1 LCGICGIYN
10 FDIQQKVDSKL
21 LKRMCDVVKHRGP
34 DEEGM
39 YINNNIGL
47 GHRRLSIIDLAQ
59 GHQPISNEDDTIWV
73 VFNGEIYNYPQLRN
87 DLIKK
92 GHIFT
97 TNSDTEV
104 IVHLY
109 EEEGDKFVCSL
120 RGMFGIA
127 LWDAKQKK
135 IILTRDRLGKKPLH
149 YLIEKDRIIF
159 GSEIKSILQDQRV
172 KRSLNEEALDDFFT
186 FLCIPAPKTIFK
198 GIFKLLPGH
207 ILICTQNQ
215 FIIREYWDFNFE
227 TTQKLKE
234 EDYQGKLI
242 QLLTDA
248 VKCRLM
254 SEVPLGAFLSGGID
268 SSCVVAIM
276 SQLSEKPVI
285 TSSIGF
291 DEEAFDELKFAQVV
305 ASHFKTDHHEHI
317 VRPNA
322 IEILSKLVYH
332 FDEPFA
338 DSSAIPTYY
347 VSKMAKEEVTVALSG
362 DGGDEFFAGYNSYQF
377 DTAQDR
383 VRRMIPTFIKRY
395 LLHPLVS
402 HYPKFLRAKK
412 YLTSISSSFEEALFL
427 SKAIYDSEMKQ
438 KFYTPEFR
446 TQLGDYDP
454 FSVLDLYLK
463 RSKEWDILSRAQYID
478 AKTYLPNDIL
488 VKVDRMSMA
497 VSLEVR
503 APFLD
508 HKLIEFVSTIPSNLR
523 LKGRI
528 SKYILKKSMEELIP
542 KEILRRKKKGFS
554 VPLDLW
560 LKKDLKTLVE
570 KTIFSDKASIR
581 EYFNSKYI
589 QWMWNEY
596 QDGRRSFFTQFWCL
610 LMFELWHKI
619 FMEENQIPLE

>member
-1 LCGICGIYN
+1 MCGICGIYN
-10 FDIQQKVDSKL
+10 FDPQQKVDSKL

-34 DEEGM
+34 DDEGI

-59 GHQPISNEDDTIWV
+59 GHQPMYNEDKNICV
-73 VFNGEIYNYPQLRN
+73 VFNGEIYNYMPLRN
-87 DLIKK
+87 ELIDK

-109 EEEGDKFVCSL
+109 EEKGEEFAGCL
-120 RGMFGIA
+120 RGMFALG
-127 LWDAKQKK
+127 LWDEKREKL
-135 IILTRDRLGKKPLH
+135 ILARDRLGKKPVH
-149 YLIEKDRIIF
+149 YFRDKEKFIF
-159 GSEIKSILQDQRV
+159 ASEIKSILEDKEI
-172 KRSLNEEALDDFFT
+172 KREINYDAIDDFFA
-186 FLCIPAPKTIFK
+186 FLCVPAPKTIFK
-198 GIFKLLPGH
+198 GIYKLPPAHL
-207 ILICTQNQ
+207 LICTPDQ
-215 FIIREYWDFNFE
+215 FSIREYWDFNFGN
-227 TTQKLKE
+227 TQKLKE
-234 EDYQGKLI
+234 EYYKENLI

-291 DEEAFDELKFAQVV
+291 DERAFDELKFAQVV
-305 ASHFKTDHHEHI
+305 SSQFKTNHHEHV

-322 IEILSKLVYH
+322 LEILSKLVYH

-362 DGGDEFFAGYNSYQF
+362 DGGDEFFAGYNSYRYHIS
-377 DTAQDR
+377 QDR
-383 VRRMIPTFIKRY
+383 IRRMLPTFIKRY
-395 LLHPLVS
+395 ILKPMLNR
-402 HYPKFLRAKK
+402 YPKSWRARK
-412 YLTSISSSFEEALFL
+412 YLTSISSSFEESLIR
-427 SKAIYDSEMKQ
+427 SKFACDYSMKQ
-438 KFYTPEFR
+438 ELYTHEFKS
-446 TQLGDYDP
+446 QLANYDP
-454 FSVLDLYLK
+454 SIVLEPYLK

-478 AKTYLPNDIL
+478 AKTYLPDDIL

-508 HKLIEFVSTIPSNLR
+508 HELIEFVSTIPPNLR
-523 LKGRI
+523 LKGGI
-528 SKYILKKSMEELIP
+528 SKYILKKAMEGLIP
-542 KEILRRKKKGFS
+542 SEILRRGKKGFS
-554 VPLDLW
+554 VPLNIW
-560 LKKDLKTLVE
+560 LKKDLKSMVEEVLLVP
-570 KTIFSDKASIR
+570 KAFKR
-581 EYFNSKYI
+581 GYFNPEYV
-589 QWMWNEY
+589 QRMWHDY
-596 QDGRRSFFTQFWCL
+596 QQNGTKESATQLWCL
-610 LMFELWHKI
+610 LMFELWHRTFI
-619 FMEENQIPLE
+619 DEDQILS